1 MTDLI
6 VVGFKKDMHRASEVL
21 NRLRAMDRMLEI
33 DLHDAVAIYRDYRGK
48 LRVDQSYQATIGQG
62 AARGAFFGALL
73 GALLLAPVT
82 AGTSVA
88 AVAAGG
94 ALGGATFGTTT
105 GAITAAAWK
114 QDYGITDGFVEEMGG
129 MVQSGDSAI
138 IALLETADR
147 DHAVAQFKGYGGAVL
162 RTTLSDEQKA
172 KIDAALQAL

>member
-62 AARGAFFGALL
+62 AARGALFGAFL

-114 QDYGITDGFVEEMGG
+114 QDYGITDGFVEEVGG
-129 MVQSGDSAI
+129 MVQAGTLRLSPCSRRSIVTTRWHNSKGTEARSSA
-138 IALLETADR
+138 R
-147 DHAVAQFKGYGGAVL
+147 
-162 RTTLSDEQKA
+162 R
-172 KIDAALQAL
+172 